1 MSKFLIILSV
11 IIILI
16 MAFLDSKPKTGWFG
30 VPDFDDN
37 VLTVICIEEE
47 LY

>member
-30 VPDFDDN
+30 VPDFDDD
-37 VLTVICIEEE
+37 VLTVICRGVE